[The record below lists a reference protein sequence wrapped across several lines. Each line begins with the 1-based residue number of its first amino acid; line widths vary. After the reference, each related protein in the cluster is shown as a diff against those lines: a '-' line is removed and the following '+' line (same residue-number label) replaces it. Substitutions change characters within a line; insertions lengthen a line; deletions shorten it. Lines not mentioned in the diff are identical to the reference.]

1 MGDHIRFARSRK
13 SARLSGLR
21 FMTGPLLGYSAQVS
35 TRAPFLSGAAAI
47 FFLVVAMYFPTLRG
61 GFVYDSIAQVLYS
74 DYIHTSSHW
83 GDVLTLRVVGQD
95 ELDRNRPLHLAS
107 LMFDAAIWGKEP
119 FGYRL
124 TSVLLYALNASLLFV
139 FVTVA
144 LRRRTNPVAAAAC
157 PPVCGS
163 SPSVVFLPA
172 VFGALLFA
180 LHPLVVEAVAEPSN
194 REDLLVLL
202 PMLIGLVTMA
212 APMRP
217 LWGTNAALVL
227 CSFVAVLAKESG
239 IAVPFVFAVAAWL
252 SGDFRRYLPGLVGGL
267 AATVGFLS
275 ASYIWRP
282 DASAIL
288 AHAPNSLAPD
298 LLSLLAVQSRI
309 WTLQFSQIAWP
320 WDLCAHY
327 PPEAISGI
335 SLPVA
340 VEAIGALVVAA
351 TFAWRTHRLAG
362 LGIAIY
368 VLCLLPASNFAAQY
382 HPIADRYLYVPLA
395 GLGLIAASAGAG
407 LHRRFSGRSAGIV
420 LASMALGLLALEYA
434 ANLRRQFIWQQ
445 PATLWSDVLR
455 QYPNMSQA
463 QIGMANVHYRAG
475 DFAQARA
482 FAHEVVRQSQGRW
495 AEAIALRAVCEWQ
508 LGNREEAAASFRQ
521 ARSQSRIFQSQE
533 SMVAVLFF
541 APDQLE
547 VLGQIARGVR
557 R

>member
-1 MGDHIRFARSRK
+1 MC
-13 SARLSGLR
+13 SARGL
-21 FMTGPLLGYSAQVS
+21 VC
-35 TRAPFLSGAAAI
+35 GAMAI
-47 FFLVVAMYFPTLRG
+47 FAAVLVLYLPTLRG

-107 LMFDAAIWGKEP
+107 LMLDAAIWKKEP

-124 TSVLLYALNASLLFV
+124 TSVLLHALNASLLFV

-172 VFGALLFA
+172 VFGALIFA

-194 REDLLVLL
+194 REDLLMLL
-202 PMLIGLVTMA
+202 PMLIGLVAMA
-212 APMRP
+212 APIRP
-217 LWGTNAALVL
+217 LGVINAALVL
-227 CSFVAVLAKESG
+227 CSFLAVLAKESG

-252 SGDFRRYLPGLVGGL
+252 SGDFRRCLPGLIGGL
-267 AATVGFLS
+267 AATTGFLS

-309 WTLQFSQIAWP
+309 WTLQFSQIVWP

-340 VEAIGALVVAA
+340 VAAIGALVVAA
-351 TFAWRTHRLAG
+351 IFAWRTHRLAV

-407 LHRRFSGRSAGIV
+407 LRRRFPGRSAGIV
-420 LASMALGLLALEYA
+420 LASIALGLLALEYA

-455 QYPNMSQA
+455 QYPNTSQA

-475 DFAQARA
+475 GFESSRIAATEA
-482 FAHEVVRQSQGRW
+482 VVSSGGDW
-495 AEAIALRAVCEWQ
+495 ADAWALRAICEWQ
-508 LGNREEAAASFRQ
+508 TGAREQALASFMR
-521 ARSQSRIFQSQE
+521 AGSLSRAYGNMDTIKKALTFSPE
-533 SMVAVLFF
+533 
-541 APDQLE
+541 QLQVISE
-547 VLGQIARGVR
+547 ITSSER
-557 R
+557 

>member
-1 MGDHIRFARSRK
+1 M
-13 SARLSGLR
+13 
-21 FMTGPLLGYSAQVS
+21 
-35 TRAPFLSGAAAI
+35 AI
-47 FFLVVAMYFPTLRG
+47 FAAVLVLYLPTLRG

-83 GDVLTLRVVGQD
+83 GDVLTLGVVGQD

-107 LMFDAAIWGKEP
+107 LMLDAAMWKKEP

-124 TSVLLYALNASLLFV
+124 TSVLLHALNASLLFV

-144 LRRRTNPVAAAAC
+144 LRRRTNPVAAA
-157 PPVCGS
+157 S

-180 LHPLVVEAVAEPSN
+180 LHPLVVEAVAEPAN

-202 PMLIGLVTMA
+202 PMLIGLVAMA
-212 APMRP
+212 APIRP
-217 LWGTNAALVL
+217 LGVINAALVL
-227 CSFVAVLAKESG
+227 CSFLAVLAKESG

-252 SGDFRRYLPGLVGGL
+252 SGDFRRCRPGLIGGL
-267 AATVGFLS
+267 AATTGFLS

-309 WTLQFSQIAWP
+309 WTLQFSQIVWP

-340 VEAIGALVVAA
+340 VAAIGTLVVAA

-382 HPIADRYLYVPLA
+382 HPVADRYLYVPLA

-407 LHRRFSGRSAGIV
+407 LRRRFPGRSAGIV
-420 LASMALGLLALEYA
+420 LASIALGLLALEYA

-445 PATLWSDVLR
+445 PAALWSDVLR
-455 QYPNMSQA
+455 QYPNLSQA

-475 DFAQARA
+475 DFQAARA
-482 FAHEVVRQSQGRW
+482 FATEAVVSSGSDW
-495 AEAIALRAVCEWQ
+495 ADAWALRAICEWQ
-508 LGNREEAAASFRQ
+508 TGATEQAVQSLRQ
-521 ARSQSRIFQSQE
+521 ARKLSR
-533 SMVAVLFF
+533 VYR
-541 APDQLE
+541 DQTSATEAMNLSPE
-547 VLGQIARGVR
+547 QLGVFDTILRASGF
-557 R
+557 